1 MNSSSNPVRR
11 PTVIRPMRRESDR
24 IRSSVQSAT
33 FDNQLTDI
41 FGKAEAAE
49 PTWAE
54 GYEAGVEE
62 GMSIGRALTSEEEAA
77 NDRRVRVLCDAI
89 ALAADRAISQQQLIL
104 EATRDSLLRAA
115 FDLTEALIDREL
127 RERPRS
133 GEEALRAAISLA
145 PEHLSCTARLN
156 PTDLEQLTDIEGRFS
171 HRDLT
176 LVADHS
182 IPVGDCVVDLPAG
195 QIEFCLADALDR
207 ARRMLLSPETASLPE
222 RSERSEQPDQPEQPA
237 PDERDRLSEAS

>member
-11 PTVIRPMRRESDR
+11 PTVIRPLRRESDR
-24 IRSSVQSAT
+24 VRSSVQSAT

-41 FGKAEAAE
+41 FGKAGGDE

-77 NDRRVRVLCDAI
+77 HDRRVRVLCEAM
-89 ALAADRAISQQQLIL
+89 ALAADHAIAEQRRIV
-104 EATRDSLLRAA
+104 EATRDSLIRAA
-115 FDLTEALIDREL
+115 FDLTEALIDRDL
-127 RERPRS
+127 RDRPRS
-133 GEEALRAAISLA
+133 GEEALRAAMSLA

-156 PTDLEQLTDIEGRFS
+156 PNDLEQLTNIEGSFS

-182 IPVGDCVVDLPAG
+182 IPAGDCVVDLPAG
-195 QIEFCLADALDR
+195 QIEFRLVDALDR
-207 ARRMLLSPETASLPE
+207 ARRVLLSPETTSLPE
-222 RSERSEQPDQPEQPA
+222 RPEQVA
-237 PDERDRLSEAS
+237 QLAHDQCDRRSEAS